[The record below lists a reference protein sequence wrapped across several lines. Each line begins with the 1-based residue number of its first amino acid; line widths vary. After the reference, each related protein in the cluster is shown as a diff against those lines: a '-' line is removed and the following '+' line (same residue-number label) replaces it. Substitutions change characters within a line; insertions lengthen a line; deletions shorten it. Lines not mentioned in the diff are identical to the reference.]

1 MDMLFTRY
9 ACPFPM
15 LDQMIDCGRFT
26 DYIYEFLKIRRDEEY
41 DKAMWEMY
49 LHHEMLH
56 SSFDDFK
63 KRCFVSSE
71 EKEQR
76 EIKLGTT
83 LKNSKQMLMDFV
95 PED

>member
-1 MDMLFTRY
+1 MDMLFVRY

-15 LDQMIDCGRFT
+15 LDQMIDCSRFT
-26 DYIYEFLKIRRDEEY
+26 DFIYDFLKIRRDEIY
-41 DKAMWEMY
+41 DKTMWEMY

-56 SSFDDFK
+56 QSFEDFK
-63 KRCFVSSE
+63 KRCFVSAE

-76 EIKLGTT
+76 EIRLGTT
-83 LKNSKQMLMDFV
+83 LKKSRQMLMDFV